1 MADTTTDAKATPP
14 PPPPNTKG
22 EQKFVRPKRKY
33 TKKKDR
39 LMGIIVSTEPVIV
52 RFD

>member
-1 MADTTTDAKATPP
+1 MDTTKSDTKANPP
-14 PPPPNTKG
+14 PPPPNP
-22 EQKFVRPKRKY
+22 KFVRPKRKY

-39 LMGIIVSTEPVIV
+39 LVGIVVSNEPIVV

>member
-1 MADTTTDAKATPP
+1 METTKSDTKANPP
-14 PPPPNTKG
+14 PPTPTPKDD
-22 EQKFVRPKRKY
+22 QKFVRPKRKY

-39 LMGIIVSTEPVIV
+39 LVGIVVSNEPHIV

>member
-1 MADTTTDAKATPP
+1 MDDTKNEPKATPP
-14 PPPPNTKG
+14 PPPPNAKG

-39 LMGIIVSTEPVIV
+39 LMGIVVSNETVIV

>member
-1 MADTTTDAKATPP
+1 MDDQTNERKVEPP
-14 PPPPNTKG
+14 PPPPNRKD
-22 EQKFVRPKRKY
+22 EQKWVRPKRKY

-39 LMGIIVSTEPVIV
+39 LNGIVVSNEPVIV